1 MLAERIAACSS
12 ELSRTDRLIADHLL
26 EHLDDVPFLRAAEIA
41 DSLGVS
47 AASVTRF
54 AQRLGFDGYP
64 HLQDAVRG
72 DLRAVLAPQAAPTGG
87 EGRYARIWER
97 EARNLEQLRELP
109 DDVLDAASR
118 MIAGAGAVWVL
129 GGRASES
136 AAAALAFSLARVRGG
151 VRRVTSAILHDYQPL
166 LDVGPEDLLIAFT
179 FRRYTRSTA
188 DIGRM
193 FAARGVPVL
202 LVTDDGSPSLAKDA
216 ELVLRVSGKASGG
229 LPSTTA
235 ATSLGLA
242 LTLGVVGHLGS
253 ERLEAGERLS
263 RNMDIFEG

>member
-26 EHLDDVPFLRAAEIA
+26 EHIEDVPFLRAAEIA
-41 DSLGVS
+41 DRLGVS

-54 AQRLGFDGYP
+54 AQRLDFDGYP
-64 HLQDAVRG
+64 HLQDGVRG
-72 DLRAVLAPQAAPTGG
+72 DLRAVLAPPSAPTGG
-87 EGRYARIWER
+87 EGRYARIWDR

-109 DDVLDAASR
+109 DDVLDSASR
-118 MIAGAGAVWVL
+118 MISGARTVWVL
-129 GGRASES
+129 GGRAAASS
-136 AAAALAFSLARVRGG
+136 AAACAFSLARVRDD
-151 VRRVTSAILHDYQPL
+151 VRRVDSSILHDYQPL
-166 LDVGPEDLLIAFT
+166 LDVGPGDLLIALT
-179 FRRYTRSTA
+179 FRRYTRSTG

-202 LVTDDGSPSLAKDA
+202 LITDDGSPSLAKEA
-216 ELVLRVSGKASGG
+216 ELVLRVAGMASGG

-235 ATSLGLA
+235 AVSLGLA
-242 LTLGVVGHLGS
+242 LTLGVAGRLGS

-263 RNMDIFEG
+263 REMDIFEG

>member
-72 DLRAVLAPQAAPTGG
+72 DLRAVLAPQTAPTGG

-136 AAAALAFSLARVRGG
+136 AAAALAFSLARVRSD

-166 LDVGPEDLLIAFT
+166 LDVGPDDLLIAFT